1 MKTLR
6 IKNMVCPRCIMVIEK
21 TMEQI
26 PFIAEPTL
34 DDYSASDGE
43 ARNFAADLIRL

>member
-1 MKTLR
+1 LR
-6 IKNMVCPRCIMVIEK
+6 NRLGFLDMTDVIEK

-26 PFIAEPTL
+26 PFIAQPTL
-34 DDYSASDGE
+34 EDYSTSDGE